1 MFATQETRRQGPNAA
16 FIGCNVTKESDI
28 SAAVDYA
35 VSKHGQLDIM
45 YNNAGVA
52 CRTPLSIV
60 DLDLETFDRV
70 MKINVRGVIAGVKH
84 ASRVMIPRRT
94 GSIICTASVTGKKF
108 MILASGMMGGL
119 SQHTYSIS
127 KSTVIGIVKS
137 AASELCRH
145 GIRVNCISPFAV
157 PTAFVMEEMTELFPG
172 VDPERLVGMIRN
184 AGVLQG
190 AYIEPSDVANA
201 AVYLASDDA
210 KYVSGHNLVVDGG
223 FTSMKSLELASPDQT
238 H

>member
-1 MFATQETRRQGPNAA
+1 MTYSFIKTQTREKPK
-16 FIGCNVTKESDI
+16 TEI
-28 SAAVDYA
+28 S
-35 VSKHGQLDIM
+35 GF
-45 YNNAGVA
+45 
-52 CRTPLSIV
+52 
-60 DLDLETFDRV
+60 LETKTFLIDSSLNKSNSCV
-70 MKINVRGVIAGVKH
+70 AG
-84 ASRVMIPRRT
+84 I
-94 GSIICTASVTGKKF
+94 
-108 MILASGMMGGL
+108 MGGL

-127 KSTVIGIVKS
+127 KSAVIGIVKS

-172 VDPERLVGMIRN
+172 VDPERLVGMIHN

-190 AYIEPSDVANA
+190 AYCEPSDVANA

>member
-1 MFATQETRRQGPNAA
+1 MARLSRSSSLGGP
-16 FIGCNVTKESDI
+16 FF
-28 SAAVDYA
+28 
-35 VSKHGQLDIM
+35 
-45 YNNAGVA
+45 
-52 CRTPLSIV
+52 CRTEE
-60 DLDLETFDRV
+60 DLIPFEKCQRDTISCLVTYSFIKTRTGEKPKTEISGFLETKNISHLFLSKQV
-70 MKINVRGVIAGVKH
+70 EHFCVA
-84 ASRVMIPRRT
+84 
-94 GSIICTASVTGKKF
+94 
-108 MILASGMMGGL
+108 GMMGGL